1 MKSNRTAKHV
11 VFISYDA
18 FSQDNFNKAKK
29 LPNLSRLIKNGIYT
43 SNLNSVY
50 PTLTYVVHSTL
61 VTGVYPN
68 KHGVIHNNPFQ
79 PFIEEKNQEWYW
91 FRDNIKA
98 PTIYDAIKDAKMTT
112 AGIMWPVT
120 GKSSIKHN
128 LPEIVA
134 INDENQMLKIVK
146 NGSPLFTIS
155 MGLKYGKT
163 LQGIKQPY
171 LDNFSTLCAMDTIKN
186 HRPNL
191 LLLHLIDLDDAK
203 HRNGTDS
210 KEVDEVLVRMD
221 KRIGRIIKSANDA
234 GIYDD
239 TVFIVSG
246 DHGQIDINYKVHLNN
261 LLKENNL
268 IYEESGELKW
278 RAYLQTGGGSAYLHI
293 KDNDKE
299 AERIALGILNE
310 AMILGKYGI
319 DRIITRE
326 ELDNLH
332 VHKSINYMV
341 EAKVGYSFEESLSDI
356 IIKDLKKLDIKH
368 ATHGYLPEK
377 DNYKCNLIISG
388 NIIKSDYEIGSVN
401 MVDIA
406 PTIAKMLGVEFP
418 NCDGRSLDE
427 IFL

>member
-29 LPNLSRLIKNGIYT
+29 LPNLSKLIKNGIYT

-61 VTGVYPN
+61 VTGVYPD
-68 KHGVIHNNPFQ
+68 KHGVIHNTPFQ

-120 GKSSIKHN
+120 GKSSIKYN

-146 NGSPLFTIS
+146 NGSPLFTIA

-163 LQGIKQPY
+163 LQGINQPY
-171 LDNFSTLCAMDTIKN
+171 LDNFSTLSAMDTIKN
-186 HRPNL
+186 KRPNL
-191 LLLHLIDLDDAK
+191 LLLHLIDLDDSK
-203 HRNGTDS
+203 HNYGTDS
-210 KEVDEVLVRMD
+210 KEVDAVIKRMD
-221 KRIGRIIKSANDA
+221 KRIGGIIKSVEDA

-239 TVFIVSG
+239 TVFIISG
-246 DHGQIDINYKVHLNN
+246 DHGQINVNYKVHLNN
-261 LLKENNL
+261 LLKENSL
-268 IYEESGELKW
+268 IYEENGELKW

-299 AERIALGILNE
+299 AERLALEILYESMNS
-310 AMILGKYGI
+310 GKYGI
-319 DRIITRE
+319 ERIIARE
-326 ELDNLH
+326 ELEGLH
-332 VHKSINYMV
+332 VHESIKYMV
-341 EAKVGYSFEESLSDI
+341 EAKVTYSFEESLSAVTI
-356 IIKDLKKLDIKH
+356 EDLKKQGIKH
-368 ATHGYLPEK
+368 ANHGYLPDK
-377 DNYKCNLIISG
+377 DNYKCNLVISG
-388 NIIKSDYEIGSVN
+388 NIIKSDHEIGRVN

-406 PTIAKMLGVEFP
+406 PTIGRILGVDFP
-418 NCDGRSLDE
+418 NSDGRALEE
-427 IFL
+427 IFV